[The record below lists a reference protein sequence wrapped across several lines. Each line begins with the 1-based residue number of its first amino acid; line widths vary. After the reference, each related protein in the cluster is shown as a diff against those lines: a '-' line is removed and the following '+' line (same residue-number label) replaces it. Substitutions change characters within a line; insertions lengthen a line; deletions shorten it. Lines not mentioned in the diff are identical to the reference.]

1 MDPTRIT
8 AKGIDDKL
16 LLKIPVME
24 WILLKD
30 GIKDYVEHNQNFLQ
44 GARVILDFGDAQL
57 RSTELFEIRDLL
69 MDHQVAIVQVY
80 SESASTRQAAELLGI
95 KTQSAFRSTQPVE
108 RETDTSLPGEAGLV
122 VIKTLRSGNVVNS
135 EGHITVIGDVN
146 PGATL
151 RAAGSIVV
159 WGKMRGE
166 AHAGLN
172 MDNGN
177 VILALEMA
185 PTSLSIAGISLL
197 DVKRKPAKSPEQA
210 FISKDTIKISPWKI

>member
-1 MDPTRIT
+1 MDSTRIT

-16 LLKIPVME
+16 LLKIPPAE
-24 WILLKD
+24 WSLMKD
-30 GIKDYVEHNQNFLQ
+30 AIKEYVLQNSNFLL
-44 GARVILDFGDAQL
+44 GARVILDFGDAHL

-69 MDHQVAIVQVY
+69 MDHQVVVVQVY
-80 SESASTRQAAELLGI
+80 SESATTRQAAELLGI
-95 KTQSAFRSTQPVE
+95 KTQSALRPLQPVE

-135 EGHITVIGDVN
+135 EGHITIIGDVN

-151 RAAGSIVV
+151 RAAGSIVI

-166 AHAGLN
+166 AHAGMN
-172 MDNGN
+172 MDVGN

-185 PTSLSIAGISLL
+185 PTSLSIAGISLS

>member
-1 MDPTRIT
+1 METNRIT
-8 AKGIDDKL
+8 VKGIDDKL
-16 LLKIPVME
+16 LIKLPQAE
-24 WILLKD
+24 WSLMKD
-30 GIKDYVEHNQNFLQ
+30 SLKDYVKQNGNFLQ
-44 GARVILDFGDAQL
+44 GARVILDLGDAQL
-57 RSTELFEIRDLL
+57 RSTELFELRDVL
-69 MDHQVAIVQVY
+69 MDHQVMIAQVF

-95 KTQSAFRSTQPVE
+95 KSLSAFRPPQPVE
-108 RETDTSLPGEAGLV
+108 RETDTSLPGEPGLV

-172 MDNGN
+172 MDIGN

-185 PTSLSIAGISLL
+185 PTSLSIAGISSL